1 MTTFHDLVA
10 HIRTLHPDDQP
21 AAWARAECWSM
32 AEQLAAENDSA
43 YLYWC
48 RLYVQINA
56 ATIAVYSFHLSALCE
71 GRFWQHAESATPHP
85 NPSNG

>member
-32 AEQLAAENDSA
+32 AEQLAAEDDSA
-43 YLYWC
+43 YLAWS
-48 RLYVQINA
+48 RLYIQINA
-56 ATIAVYSFHLSALCE
+56 ATTAVYSVHWSL
-71 GRFWQHAESATPHP
+71 WQHAESATPHP